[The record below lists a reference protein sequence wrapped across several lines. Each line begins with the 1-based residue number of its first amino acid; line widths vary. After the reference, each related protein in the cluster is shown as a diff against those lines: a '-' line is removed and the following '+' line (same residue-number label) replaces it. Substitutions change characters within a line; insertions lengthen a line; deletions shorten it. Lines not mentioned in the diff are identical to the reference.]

1 MTDTTDIP
9 LVELSRDEMEKNVA
23 RFHALEP
30 LKMAFVD
37 TVLPGYEREILSVIG
52 AAVIE
57 NAANRPA
64 IPAMGAFN
72 LAYVRS
78 KPGARGALHSHPTVE
93 VFIPMSGRWAVIWGS
108 DADFG
113 RTPNEIELGPGDVI
127 SVPPGVMR
135 CFKNVCDQEAV
146 LMAIVGTLPGRSD
159 AGRVVWP
166 DEVIRQAAGYGV
178 KRNEQGDL
186 VVPQPAD

>member
-1 MTDTTDIP
+1 MTASTDFP
-9 LVELSRDEMEKNVA
+9 LIELSRAEMEKNVA
-23 RFHALEP
+23 RFHDLQP

-37 TVLPGYEREILSVIG
+37 TVLPGYEREILGVIG
-52 AAVIE
+52 SAVIE
-57 NAANRPA
+57 NAAHQPA

-78 KPGARGALHSHPTVE
+78 KPGARGALHAHPTVE
-93 VFIPMSGRWAVIWGS
+93 VFIPMSGRWAVIWGTG
-108 DADFG
+108 ADFG
-113 RTPNEIELGPGDVI
+113 HTSNEIELGPGDLI

-135 CFKNVCDQEAV
+135 CFKNVSNEEAV

-166 DEVIRQAAGYGV
+166 EEVIRQAASYGV
-178 KRNEQGDL
+178 QRNDSGDL
-186 VVPQPAD
+186 IVPQPEN

>member
-1 MTDTTDIP
+1 MTDFTTFP
-9 LVELSRDEMEKNVA
+9 LVELSRAEMEMNVA
-23 RFHALEP
+23 RFDTLEP
-30 LKMAFVD
+30 LRMAFVD
-37 TVLPGYEREILSVIG
+37 TVLPGHEREILSVIG
-52 AAVIE
+52 AAVVE

-78 KPGARGALHSHPTVE
+78 KAGARGALHSHPTVE

-108 DADFG
+108 GADFG
-113 RTPNEIELGPGDVI
+113 NAQNEIELGPGDVI

-135 CFKNVCDQEAV
+135 CFKNVCDHEAV

-166 DEVIRQAAGYGV
+166 DEVIREAAVYGV
-178 KRNEQGDL
+178 HRNEQGDL
-186 VVPQPAD
+186 IVPQAAS